1 VSKKTYRFVNGEMVL
16 VAVNGVPLYKEPREA
31 PDVMPDL
38 PGYESPIDG
47 RWIEG
52 RKARRED
59 LRRSGSRPWE
69 GLEQEKKAAQKVQDE
84 NSRQLDQLAERMAHR
99 AWDQAPERIRRV
111 FRSK

>member
-1 VSKKTYRFVNGEMVL
+1 MSRKTYRFIDGEMVL
-16 VAVNGVPLYKEPREA
+16 VALNGVPLYKEPREA

-47 RWIEG
+47 KWIEG
-52 RKARRED
+52 RRARRED

-69 GLEQEKKAAQKVQDE
+69 GLEQEKKVAQRAQDE
-84 NSRQLDQLAERMAHR
+84 NNRRLDALAEKMAYR

-111 FRSK
+111 FRGK